1 MSSAAFFLFFAFFL
15 YCKKKNETPACK
27 MITTVLLCLVFVTV
41 SFACV
46 PTYVCVWT
54 LCCVVL
60 TWLCLLLLPHFL
72 ADAFFVLHSTSDAFF
87 MPVLYPVLSAIT
99 KINNKPASFLL
110 FGLEDNYDPEL
121 LLNFIWNQKKKRRK
135 IVCWFWKDN
144 NQGNSPHILTKD
156 QLQD

>member
-1 MSSAAFFLFFAFFL
+1 MICCFLNIIKRRRKEWDTCMQNDHYSIAVLSIFF
-15 YCKKKNETPACK
+15 
-27 MITTVLLCLVFVTV
+27 TV
-41 SFACV
+41 SFACI

-54 LCCVVL
+54 LCYVVL
-60 TWLCLLLLPHFL
+60 TWLCLLLLPPFL

-87 MPVLYPVLSAIT
+87 MPVLYPILSAIT

-121 LLNFIWNQKKKRRK
+121 LNSISFETKRKKT
-135 IVCWFWKDN
+135 VCWFWKDN
-144 NQGNSPHILTKD
+144 NQGNSPHIWQKKRKKD